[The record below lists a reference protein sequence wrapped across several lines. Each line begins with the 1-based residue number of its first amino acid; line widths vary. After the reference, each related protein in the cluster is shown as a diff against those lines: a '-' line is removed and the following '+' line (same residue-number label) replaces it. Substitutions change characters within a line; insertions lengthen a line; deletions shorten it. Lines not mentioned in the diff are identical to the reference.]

1 MFGIGFVEIIVIL
14 GIALIVIG
22 PKNLPDL
29 AKSLGKGYVEFMR
42 AFREMQKTIQDDVDD
57 IQKTVDDA
65 TNIDIDIDD
74 PLSDESKEKP
84 EEESKSFNQSG
95 REGEAKKE

>member
-29 AKSLGKGYVEFMR
+29 AKSLGRGYVEFMR
-42 AFREMQKTIQDDVDD
+42 AFREMQQSIEEDVSD

-65 TNIDIDIDD
+65 TNIDIGN
-74 PLSDESKEKP
+74 PLEPDESQEKP
-84 EEESKSFNQSG
+84 EEEKKRDRKSVV
-95 REGEAKKE
+95 

>member
-1 MFGIGFVEIIVIL
+1 MFGIGFVEITVIL

-42 AFREMQKTIQDDVDD
+42 AFNEMKKTIQDDVEE

-65 TNIDIDIDD
+65 TNINLDD
-74 PLSDESKEKP
+74 PLGTDESQKSS
-84 EEESKSFNQSG
+84 EEENKGFNQSG
-95 REGEAKKE
+95 REGETKKE

>member
-29 AKSLGKGYVEFMR
+29 AQSLGKGYVEFMR
-42 AFREMQKTIQDDVDD
+42 AFREMQKSIQDDVDE

-65 TNIDIDIDD
+65 TNINIDD
-74 PLSDESKEKP
+74 PLVSDESQENA
-84 EEESKSFNQSG
+84 EEEKKSFNQSG
-95 REGEAKKE
+95 REGEARKE